1 MALSEKTKQLIQR
14 DVAEDM
20 GKIKSQYHEAYKRI
34 AIEGITSYNERLEAR
49 LDRFQEEV
57 SPFMVAELPNSP
69 EVVRKTLDINCSK
82 IRETLANINSLVSP
96 IGSPAIKILVVE
108 ALRDGISYLKKLN
121 VQTDIEIGR
130 MVKRLEN

>member
-20 GKIKSQYHEAYKRI
+20 EKIESQYHEAYKRI

-49 LDRFQEEV
+49 LDKFQEEV

-69 EVVRKTLDINCSK
+69 EVVRKALDINCSK
-82 IRETLANINSLVSP
+82 IRETLATINSLVSP

-108 ALRDGISYLKKLN
+108 ALRDGISYLKELS

>member
-20 GKIKSQYHEAYKRI
+20 EKIESQYHEDYKRI
-34 AIEGITSYNERLEAR
+34 AIQGITSYNERLEAR
-49 LDRFQEEV
+49 LDKFQEEV

-69 EVVRKTLDINCSK
+69 EVVRKALDINCSK
-82 IRETLANINSLVSP
+82 IRETLTTINSLISP

-108 ALRDGISYLKKLN
+108 ALRDGISYLKELS

>member
-1 MALSEKTKQLIQR
+1 MALSKKTKQLIQR

-20 GKIKSQYHEAYKRI
+20 EKNESQYHEAYKRI

-49 LDRFQEEV
+49 LDKFQEEV

-69 EVVRKTLDINCSK
+69 EVVRKALDINCSK
-82 IRETLANINSLVSP
+82 IRETLATINSLVSP

-108 ALRDGISYLKKLN
+108 ALRDGISYLKELS

>member
-20 GKIKSQYHEAYKRI
+20 EKIESQYHEAYKRI

-49 LDRFQEEV
+49 LEKFQEEV

-69 EVVRKTLDINCSK
+69 EVVRKALDINCSK
-82 IRETLANINSLVSP
+82 IRETLATINSLVSP

-108 ALRDGISYLKKLN
+108 ALRDGISYLKELS